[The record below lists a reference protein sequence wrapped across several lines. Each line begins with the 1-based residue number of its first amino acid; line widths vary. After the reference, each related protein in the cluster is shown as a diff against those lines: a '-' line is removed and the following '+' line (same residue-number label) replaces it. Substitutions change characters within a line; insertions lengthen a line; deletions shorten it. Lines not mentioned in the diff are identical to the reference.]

1 MILVLYIECTT
12 TKILLLLKGSHHEPS
27 KQSDENR
34 ASKRAREW
42 QHHKKKNLVPC
53 KAFLIRVRSSSSM
66 GMVCWGERMSVP
78 KKWALVLSSLALR
91 GYIWKSFAWGSF
103 WVLDPVGSPPHTL
116 GHSPRNLRVAAVP
129 PLLTNLSSRH
139 ISQAHT
145 TAVCLLISQSFF
157 CKVRIIKKNCNQKKL
172 K

>member
-1 MILVLYIECTT
+1 MSLPNNQMKIEPA
-12 TKILLLLKGSHHEPS
+12 KEQESGSII
-27 KQSDENR
+27 
-34 ASKRAREW
+34 KRRIWFHAKLFWSESEAAAAW
-42 QHHKKKNLVPC
+42 VWC
-53 KAFLIRVRSSSSM
+53 AE
-66 GMVCWGERMSVP
+66 ERMSVP

-145 TAVCLLISQSFF
+145 TAVCLSISQFF
-157 CKVRIIKKNCNQKKL
+157 VKYNAIIWWSEVL
-172 K
+172 R

>member
-1 MILVLYIECTT
+1 MSLPNNQMRIEPA
-12 TKILLLLKGSHHEPS
+12 KEQESGSIIKRRIWFHAKLFWSES
-27 KQSDENR
+27 AAAAR
-34 ASKRAREW
+34 AE
-42 QHHKKKNLVPC
+42 
-53 KAFLIRVRSSSSM
+53 
-66 GMVCWGERMSVP
+66 ERMSVP

-157 CKVRIIKKNCNQKKL
+157 CKVRMIKRNCNQKMFK
-172 K
+172 